1 MLYQSFVD
9 CLRVIATKIV
19 IRGATVTVKIKSVDE
34 WMSEMTP
41 EKARAFIRKI
51 MGPERRKIEGT
62 EREHLFTVFKLL
74 EPIES
79 TNNQRSFTDVYEHA
93 GKTYHVHYFE
103 GETELEEILP
113 DDIQQD

>member
-1 MLYQSFVD
+1 MTAKTSLELIQEAAE
-9 CLRVIATKIV
+9 R
-19 IRGATVTVKIKSVDE
+19 IRNDPVELKKF
-34 WMSEMTP
+34 M
-41 EKARAFIRKI
+41 RKI
-51 MGPERRKIEGT
+51 LGPDRRKIEGT
-62 EREHLFTVFKLL
+62 EREHMLTVFRLL

-113 DDIQQD
+113 DDL